1 MQFKDSGKLKAITF
15 SYDDGMTQD
24 VRMIEL
30 LNKYNLKATFN
41 INSGS
46 LGRNIIATRKDSG
59 RKVARYR
66 IHADDVKYVYEG
78 HELAA
83 HTLTHPRLTE
93 LEDAEVIRQVEQDRL
108 QISDLAG
115 YEVVGFAYPCS
126 SPNHNDRV
134 VTLIRENTGVKYAR
148 TVLLT
153 DSFDPQEDLFQ
164 FKPHLHDVANMERM
178 EEVTRRFVEMETDKP
193 QILYIWGHS
202 YEMDFTDEKWTQLE
216 QMFAYLANRD
226 DIFYGTNKEILL

>member
-1 MQFKDSGKLKAITF
+1 MQFKSSGKLKAVTF

-46 LGRNIIATRKDSG
+46 LGRNIIATRNTG

-93 LEDAEVIRQVEQDRL
+93 LEDAEVIRQVEEDRL
-108 QISDLAG
+108 RISDLAG

-126 SPNHNDRV
+126 SPNHDDRV
-134 VTLIRENTGVKYAR
+134 VKLIQENTGVQYAR
-148 TVLLT
+148 TILLT
-153 DSFDPQEDLFQ
+153 DSFDPQEDLLR
-164 FKPHLHDVANMERM
+164 FKPNLHDILNAERM
-178 EEVTRRFVEMETDKP
+178 EEITRRFVETETDKP

-202 YEMDFTDEKWTQLE
+202 YEMDFADDKWAKLE
-216 QMFAYLANRD
+216 ELFAYLANRE

>member
-1 MQFKDSGKLKAITF
+1 
-15 SYDDGMTQD
+15 
-24 VRMIEL
+24 MIEL

-148 TVLLT
+148 TVLPT